1 MYLSFAF
8 VIANYFVNAE
18 RFPQRP
24 VPDLHSLD
32 AGGVEHA
39 ANLAAHGGG
48 REVLLELGPHHAAR
62 PVSARHLAPAGAEH
76 GALLLGLRLVHAAE
90 LLAEVKVS
98 RRLVVHV
105 LELDQRGVVGLVGTS
120 TVDEGRE
127 RRWRVS
133 DVFIESGAGRREIW
147 Q

>member
-1 MYLSFAF
+1 M
-8 VIANYFVNAE
+8 
-18 RFPQRP
+18 QRILP
-24 VPDLHSLD
+24 PMEE
-32 AGGVEHA
+32 GG
-39 ANLAAHGGG
+39 
-48 REVLLELGPHHAAR
+48 EVLLELGPHHAAR

-76 GALLLGLRLVHAAE
+76 GALLLGLRLVHVAE